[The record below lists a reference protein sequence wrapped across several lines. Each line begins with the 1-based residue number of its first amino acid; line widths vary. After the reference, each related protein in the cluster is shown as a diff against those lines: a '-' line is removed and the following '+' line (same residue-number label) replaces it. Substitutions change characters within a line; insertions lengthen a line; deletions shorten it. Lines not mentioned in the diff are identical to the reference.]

1 MDLTALLSELVSS
14 NVVDNL
20 GKATGTSSNDVQ
32 KVLGSALPQL
42 LSGASQQAT
51 SQDTMASFAQAL
63 QQHSVDD
70 TSDLA
75 KYLGNYDRNDG
86 AKIVQHL
93 LGNQTQT
100 VTNQVAKKTGV
111 SGMNVGA
118 ILAIVA
124 PLLLK
129 TLGSNAAKAQQ
140 QQQQIHQQQLQQQL
154 QQQQLQQMQQ
164 QQQAGAFS
172 TDAISSMMGSLMGGS
187 QQNDMSSIL
196 GALMG
201 QQPQQQKK
209 NGGILGEL
217 LKAITK

>member
-20 GKATGTSSNDVQ
+20 GKATGTSTNDVQ

-140 QQQQIHQQQLQQQL
+140 QQQQ
-154 QQQQLQQMQQ
+154 LQQMQQ

-201 QQPQQQKK
+201 QQPQQKK
-209 NGGILGEL
+209 SGGILGEL